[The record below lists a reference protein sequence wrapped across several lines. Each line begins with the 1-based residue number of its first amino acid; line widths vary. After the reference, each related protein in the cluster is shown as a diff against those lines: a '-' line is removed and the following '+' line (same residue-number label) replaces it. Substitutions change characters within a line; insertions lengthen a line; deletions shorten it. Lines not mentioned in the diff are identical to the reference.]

1 LPDQFRVCQDR
12 AMRCVAGVGLLVL
25 VGCNRIYGIPE
36 TQPWDALPP
45 SHYAALTWQ
54 LATTTAD
61 GAPDTRL
68 QYPPFTGAMVPQVR
82 IALIDQPLA
91 PATYASDGHISL
103 PQTFFDGST
112 QDAPPL
118 PWRLEYQL
126 PATVGATVP
135 HEVQWKPDDKG
146 GHVVVPL
153 AGRPVLD
160 TAPTGGGYHVMPSP
174 TGSYT
179 APRVLTTGLWTEGL
193 AVASGNAID
202 YNFDV
207 AVVTPLSGGFGAPD
221 PTKGD
226 RAYALDFM
234 PDLMK
239 DPAGYPC
246 LVAIGGAPLASAA
259 IAAGAPS
266 SQIVTWETGRKVVTN
281 KPVTVDFE
289 FIDRLRIR
297 LDKLHGTFNAISSG
311 ILYGVAP
318 GTVGDA
324 AFPPLTGNPKA
335 PRSLKPFE
343 LPVPVMQTLVQCP
356 YDLSPPP
363 AVLPSK
369 LDQFPVIL
377 HAQIIDT
384 RTVGNIFL
392 HSGLETVLTPTVDRF
407 QMTFPA
413 AMATVIKLATPA
425 AAAPLDLA
433 GVADQVA
440 AGAPTAAFTL
450 TFTTEMGVD
459 RPDYYDVLLHKL
471 DGDNLTTERIYTVIS
486 PEVRIDPS
494 VLVGG
499 AEYVFEIR
507 SFKGHPM
514 ASRGDFTVVQFPYGS
529 AVVFTRTFKTS

>member
-1 LPDQFRVCQDR
+1 
-12 AMRCVAGVGLLVL
+12 MRCVAGVGLLVL

-36 TQPWDALPP
+36 TQPWDAPP
-45 SHYAALTWQ
+45 PVHYAALTWQ

-61 GAPDTRL
+61 GAPDSKL
-68 QYPPFTGAMVPQVR
+68 QYPAFDGAMVPQVR
-82 IALIDQPLA
+82 IALLDQPLA

-103 PQTFFDGST
+103 PQTFFASSAP
-112 QDAPPL
+112 DAPPL
-118 PWRLEYQL
+118 PWRLEYRL
-126 PATVGATVP
+126 PASVGAPAP
-135 HEVQWKPDDKG
+135 HEVQWKPDDKL

-153 AGRPVLD
+153 AGRPALD
-160 TAPTGGGYHVMPSP
+160 TVPTGGGYHVMPTVP
-174 TGSYT
+174 PAGYTG
-179 APRVLTTGLWTEGL
+179 PRVLTTGLWTEGL
-193 AVASGNAID
+193 AVASGSAID
-202 YNFDV
+202 YDFSAAALLN
-207 AVVTPLSGGFGAPD
+207 GGPGAPD

-226 RAYALDFM
+226 RAYAVDFM
-234 PDLMK
+234 PSSTT
-239 DPAGYPC
+239 DPAGRPC

-259 IAAGAPS
+259 LAAGIHTEEA
-266 SQIVTWETGRKVVTN
+266 VAWETARKVITSDI
-281 KPVTVDFE
+281 VDLGFP
-289 FIDRLRIR
+289 DRLRTG
-297 LDKLHGTFNAISSG
+297 LAKLHGAFNASGSG

-324 AFPPLTGNPKA
+324 AFPPLTGDPKA

-356 YDLSPPP
+356 HDLAPPP

-384 RTVGNIFL
+384 RQVGNINL
-392 HSGLETVLTPTVDRF
+392 HSGLETVLTPSSGRF

-413 AMATVIKLATPA
+413 AMATGIHLATPA
-425 AAAPLDLA
+425 ATAPLDLA
-433 GVADQVA
+433 GDADQVA
-440 AGAPTAAFTL
+440 AGAPTG
-450 TFTTEMGVD
+450 TFILSISTEAGVD

-471 DGDNLTTERIYTVIS
+471 VGDNLTTERIYTVIS
-486 PEVRIDPS
+486 PEVRIDAS

-514 ASRGDFTVVQFPYGS
+514 AARGDFTFVQFPYGS
-529 AVVFTRTFKTS
+529 AVVFSRTFKTS